1 MRGEPDLFCRRP
13 GHLMERLDMKNVAGR
28 LRSGF
33 TLLCAFVTFAF
44 GIIAEAQEARPID
57 GIADNSFLMEE
68 AYNQEAGVVQHIFTA
83 LYASDS
89 QRRGWA
95 FSFTQEWPVFSQ
107 RHQFSYT
114 IPSSSIREGSEHQDG
129 IGDVLLNYRF
139 QALEEGPGIP
149 AFAPR
154 FSLIL
159 PTGSRDKG
167 TGNGVVGYQWSLP
180 FSKKVASRLAVHAN
194 FGLTYLP
201 KVRVPVD
208 EPGRRLSPK
217 RSLVS
222 YNVGA
227 SGIFALSSRFH
238 VLLEW
243 IGNFEESLND
253 AGRKEHP
260 FKAVIS
266 PGVRTAVINT
276 EGLQMVLGLAAPVGL
291 TRPADN
297 HGVFIYLSLEHSF
310 F

>member
-1 MRGEPDLFCRRP
+1 M
-13 GHLMERLDMKNVAGR
+13 
-28 LRSGF
+28 
-33 TLLCAFVTFAF
+33 
-44 GIIAEAQEARPID
+44 
-57 GIADNSFLMEE
+57 
-68 AYNQEAGVVQHIFTA
+68 VQHIFTA
-83 LYASDS
+83 LYGNDS
-89 QRRGWA
+89 QRRGWV

-114 IPSSSIREGSEHQDG
+114 IPSSSIREGGEHQDG
-129 IGDVLLNYRF
+129 VGDILLNYRL
-139 QALEEGPGIP
+139 QALEEGPAIP

-167 TGNGVVGYQWSLP
+167 TGNGVVGYQWTLP
-180 FSKKVASRLAVHAN
+180 LSKKIAPRIAVHAN

-208 EPGRRLSPK
+208 EPDRRLSPK

-227 SGIFALSSRFH
+227 SGIFAFSSRFH
-238 VLLEW
+238 MLLEW

-253 AGRKEHP
+253 SGRKEHP

-266 PGVRTAVINT
+266 PGVRAAVIDK
-276 EGLQMVLGLAAPVGL
+276 EGLQVVLGVAAPIGL
-291 TRPADN
+291 TRAADN
-297 HGVFIYLSLEHSF
+297 HGVFIYFSFEHSLF
-310 F
+310 

>member
-1 MRGEPDLFCRRP
+1 
-13 GHLMERLDMKNVAGR
+13 MERLDKKNTAR
-28 LRSGF
+28 RSRCGLA
-33 TLLCAFVTFAF
+33 LLCAFVSFAF
-44 GIIAEAQEARPID
+44 GIVVQAQEARPID

-83 LYASDS
+83 LYGNDS

-107 RHQFSYT
+107 QHQFSYT
-114 IPSSSIREGSEHQDG
+114 IPSSSIREGGEHQDG

-139 QALEEGPGIP
+139 QALEEGPAIP

-180 FSKKVASRLAVHAN
+180 FSKKVASRLALHAN

-208 EPGRRLSPK
+208 EPDRRLSPK

-227 SGIFALSSRFH
+227 SGIFALSSGFH

-266 PGVRTAVINT
+266 PGVRAAVIDQ
-276 EGLQMVLGLAAPVGL
+276 EGLQVVLGLAAPIGL
-291 TRPADN
+291 TRAADN
-297 HGVFIYLSLEHSF
+297 HGVFIYLSLEHSLF
-310 F
+310 

>member
-1 MRGEPDLFCRRP
+1 MSYYQKTD
-13 GHLMERLDMKNVAGR
+13 GR
-28 LRSGF
+28 SRWGLA
-33 TLLCAFVTFAF
+33 LLWAFASFAI
-44 GIIAEAQEARPID
+44 GIVAEAQDARPID

-83 LYASDS
+83 LYGNDS
-89 QRRGWA
+89 QRRGWS
-95 FSFTQEWPVFSQ
+95 FNFTQEWPVFSQ
-107 RHQFSYT
+107 QHQFSYS
-114 IPSSSIREGSEHQDG
+114 IPSTSIHEGGEHQDG
-129 IGDVLLNYRF
+129 IGDVLLNYRY
-139 QALEEGPGIP
+139 QALEEDTAIP

-167 TGNGVVGYQWSLP
+167 TGNGVVGYQWNLP
-180 FSKKVASRLAVHAN
+180 LSKKVAPRFALHAN

-208 EPGRRLSPK
+208 EPDRRLSPK
-217 RSLVS
+217 RSLAS

-227 SGIFALSSRFH
+227 SGIFAFSSRVH
-238 VLLEW
+238 MLLEW
-243 IGNFEESLND
+243 VGNFEESLSD

-266 PGVRTAVINT
+266 PGVRAAVIDR
-276 EGLQMVLGLAAPVGL
+276 EGLQVVLGVAAPIGL
-291 TRPADN
+291 TRQADN
-297 HGVFIYLSLEHSF
+297 NSVFLYLSLEHSF